1 MQPKNIRGARYILG
15 RLQCWL
21 YVMRRARQKNKYPLL
36 RASGIYEAARMMNAI
51 GIDRWIKWNGSYRQT
66 LVTPLWPSPVY
77 DRFLAKGGLNVDDP
91 GDPNNRRWTDLAM
104 VSITRKCSVGRCR
117 HCSEAHNLGRED
129 VVPIEK
135 LHEVVRVLQERGTG
149 VIALTGGEPF
159 DAPERLLEIIEKG
172 DKTKSEFRVYTTGK
186 GVTAEWAKKL
196 AAAGLDSVLI
206 SIDGYDSETHDL
218 FRRKRG
224 VFDRAMD
231 AIRHFQDAGVF
242 VFANVTLTKDLIR
255 GDGLERLWGKMKE
268 MEVPA
273 IQMIEPKTCG
283 GYFQDALDDLFTKED
298 IERTRDLVRR
308 IRALPGDGPVIYW
321 VDEEERHIG
330 CRAGGMLL
338 FHVDSVGN
346 VAPCVFL
353 PITFGNILEDDF
365 ETIFERMREA
375 TPDKAM
381 SGCIS
386 NQLTPKMLKLFEQGH
401 KVPISYELIQR
412 EFDSIYQSEEDY
424 DREEPPDMKWRDKVE
439 TEDLVETV
447 PDVPYG
453 F

>member
-1 MQPKNIRGARYILG
+1 MQPKTIRGIRYILG
-15 RLQCWL
+15 RVRCWF
-21 YVMRRARQKNKYPLL
+21 YVMRRARDKERFPLL

-51 GIDRWIKWNGSYRQT
+51 GVDRWIRWNGSYRQT

-91 GDPNNRRWTDLAM
+91 GDPDNRCWTDLAM
-104 VSITRKCSVGRCR
+104 VAITRQCSVGRCR
-117 HCSEAHNLGRED
+117 HCSESHNLGRED

-159 DAPERLLEIIEKG
+159 DVPERLLEIVEKG
-172 DKTKSEFRVYTTGK
+172 DKNLSEFRVYTTGK
-186 GVTAEWAKKL
+186 GVTAEWAKRL
-196 AAAGLDSVLI
+196 AEAGLGSVLI

-218 FRRKRG
+218 FRRKKG
-224 VFDRAMD
+224 VFDQAME
-231 AIRHFQDAGVF
+231 AIRHFQNAGVF
-242 VFANVTLTKDLIR
+242 VFANVTLTKGLIE
-255 GDGLERLWGKMKE
+255 GNGLFHLWRLMKE
-268 MEVPA
+268 MGVPA

-283 GYFQDALDDLFTKED
+283 GYFQDALDDLFTQAD

-308 IRALPGDGPVIYW
+308 IRAIPGDGPVFYW
-321 VDEEERHIG
+321 VDEEERRIG

-365 ETIFERMREA
+365 ETIFKRMRAA
-375 TPDKAM
+375 TPDKTM

-386 NQLTPKMLKLFEQGH
+386 NQLTPQLLKLYEQGH
-401 KVPISYELIQR
+401 EIPIPYELLER
-412 EFDSIYQSEEDY
+412 EFEAIYHPNASEESPDETPPWERKTEES
-424 DREEPPDMKWRDKVE
+424 REPVG
-439 TEDLVETV
+439 V
-447 PDVPYG
+447 
-453 F
+453 

>member
-1 MQPKNIRGARYILG
+1 MHPKTIRGPRYLLG
-15 RLQCWL
+15 RLQCWF
-21 YVMRRARQKNKYPLL
+21 YVMRRSRQPERFPLL

-51 GIDRWIKWNGSYRQT
+51 GIDRWIEWKGAYRQT

-91 GDPNNRRWTDLAM
+91 GTPNNRCWTDLAM
-104 VSITRKCSVGRCR
+104 VAITRKCSVGRCR
-117 HCSEAHNLGRED
+117 HCSEAHNLGKED

-135 LHEVVRVLQERGTG
+135 LHEVVQVLQERGTG

-159 DAPERLLEIIEKG
+159 DVPERLLEIIEKG

-224 VFDRAMD
+224 VFDQAMD
-231 AIRHFQDAGVF
+231 AIRYFQEAGVF
-242 VFANVTLTKDLIR
+242 VFANVTLTKELIR
-255 GDGLERLWGKMKE
+255 GDGLERLWGRMRE
-268 MEVPA
+268 LEVPA

-283 GYFQDALDDLFTKED
+283 GYFEDALDELFTKED
-298 IERTRDLVRR
+298 IERTRDLVGQIRR
-308 IRALPGDGPVIYW
+308 IPGNGPVIYW

-365 ETIFERMREA
+365 ETIFERMRSA

-386 NQLTPKMLKLFEQGH
+386 NRLTPMMLKLYEQGH
-401 KVPISYELIQR
+401 TVPIPYDLLVSEFEAIYENGSSHKSGGSPDAISKVR
-412 EFDSIYQSEEDY
+412 EV
-424 DREEPPDMKWRDKVE
+424 VE
-439 TEDLVETV
+439 V
-447 PDVPYG
+447 
-453 F
+453 

>member
-1 MQPKNIRGARYILG
+1 
-15 RLQCWL
+15 
-21 YVMRRARQKNKYPLL
+21 
-36 RASGIYEAARMMNAI
+36 MMNAI
-51 GIDRWIKWNGSYRQT
+51 GIDRWIEWNGSYRQT

-91 GDPNNRRWTDLAM
+91 GDPNNRCWTDLAM

-135 LHEVVRVLQERGTG
+135 LHEVVRVLQDRGTG

-159 DAPERLLEIIEKG
+159 DAPERLVEIIEKG

-186 GVTAEWAKKL
+186 GVTAEWSQKL

-231 AIRHFQDAGVF
+231 AIRHFRNAGVF
-242 VFANVTLTKDLIR
+242 VFANVTLTRDLIK

-268 MEVPA
+268 MDVPA

-298 IERTRDLVRR
+298 IERTRDIVSRL
-308 IRALPGDGPVIYW
+308 RALPGDGPVIYW

-401 KVPISYELIQR
+401 KVPISYELIKE
-412 EFDSIYQSEEDY
+412 EFDNIYHIEEDF
-424 DREEPPDMKWRDKVE
+424 DREEPPETKWRDKIESEEMVE
-439 TEDLVETV
+439 TA